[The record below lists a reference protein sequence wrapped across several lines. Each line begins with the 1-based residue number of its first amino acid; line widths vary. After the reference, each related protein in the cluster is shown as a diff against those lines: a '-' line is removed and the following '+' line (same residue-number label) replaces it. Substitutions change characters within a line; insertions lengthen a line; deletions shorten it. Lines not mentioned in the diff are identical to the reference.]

1 MKNNSYKLITLT
13 VALILLTFFQ
23 PAALRADDTC
33 RGIGGTGHASPECGI
48 GGTGNQGIG
57 GTGITANNAGI
68 GGTGHSDNEGGIGGT
83 GIVGII
89 TKFGSI
95 WVNGL
100 EVQYDMKTPVAE
112 NTMASNTNS
121 LAIGQVVT
129 VEASGNS
136 TEFKANK
143 ISVVNAVAGQ
153 ISARNAGNGN
163 LTVLGQ
169 DVAITAQTIAHDQA
183 TQKAAIKFDRGDYV
197 KVSGLRLANGTIVA
211 SRIER
216 TAAITAPSLV
226 GPVTAINGKVIE
238 VYGQKINVT
247 GSSELSVG
255 QEIAVT
261 GQMNGD
267 ILSAATITPS
277 PSTQLYGRTAHINLQ
292 GYVGARNASGQ
303 IQIGNMEIVVPDPAI
318 TSNGKLNALT
328 SGDLIQVSGHFANDH
343 RIIADK
349 VEFSRDRPDRVL
361 YDVARTR
368 ENTATDRAERTMHIE
383 RQDRNDHADR
393 LDRNDH
399 VDRPDKPDRS
409 EHSEIRNNSE
419 RSKND

>member
-1 MKNNSYKLITLT
+1 MKNNPYKLIALSA
-13 VALILLTFFQ
+13 ALILLTFFQ
-23 PAALRADDTC
+23 SAALRADDAC

-57 GTGITANNAGI
+57 GTGITAHNAGI
-68 GGTGHSDNEGGIGGT
+68 GGTGHADSEGGIGGT

-100 EVQYDMKTPVAE
+100 EVQYDAKTPVAE
-112 NTMASNTNS
+112 NTAASNTNT

-129 VEASGNS
+129 VEASGNN

-153 ISARNAGNGN
+153 ISALNASNGN

-169 DVAITAQTIAHDQA
+169 DVAITSQTILHDQA
-183 TQKAAIKFDRGDYV
+183 TLKNGVKFNRGDYV

-211 SRIER
+211 SRVER
-216 TAAITAPSLV
+216 TAAITTASLV
-226 GPVTAINGKVIE
+226 GPITAINGKVIE
-238 VYGQKINVT
+238 VYGQKINAT
-247 GSSELSVG
+247 GSGELRIG
-255 QEIAVT
+255 QEIAAA

-292 GYVGARNASGQ
+292 GYVGARNSNGQ
-303 IQIGNMEIVVPDPAI
+303 IQIGSMEIVVPDPAS
-318 TSNGKLNALT
+318 TSNGKLNTLT

-361 YDVARTR
+361 YDIARTR
-368 ENTATDRAERTMHIE
+368 ENTAVERAEHSMHIE
-383 RQDRNDHADR
+383 R

-409 EHSEIRNNSE
+409 EHSEIRNNPE